1 MRICTNCF
9 REFDEKEILES
20 SPGVD
25 LADNALQDIGID
37 DVNDL
42 CPDCREDLGV
52 MTLLGLGQ

>member
-1 MRICTNCF
+1 MKICTNCF

-20 SPGVD
+20 SPAAD

-37 DVNDL
+37 DVNDR